1 VSNVSHAVI
10 LRPLEAACF
19 DFTPATVPYLAREGG
34 QVGFVSAP
42 GQGGILAQR
51 EFDKRISPGFLD
63 WAAFGTTTLPSMGTL
78 LPWDLSERKCNTPK
92 TKKK

>member
-1 VSNVSHAVI
+1 MSHAVI

-19 DFTPATVPYLAREGG
+19 DFTSATVAYLAQEGG
-34 QVGFVSAP
+34 QVMAGFVSAP

-51 EFDKRISPGFLD
+51 EFDRRVSPCFLD
-63 WAAFGTTTLPSMGTL
+63 WAAFGMMTLPSIGTL
-78 LPWDLSERKCNTPK
+78 LPWDLSKRKCNTPK